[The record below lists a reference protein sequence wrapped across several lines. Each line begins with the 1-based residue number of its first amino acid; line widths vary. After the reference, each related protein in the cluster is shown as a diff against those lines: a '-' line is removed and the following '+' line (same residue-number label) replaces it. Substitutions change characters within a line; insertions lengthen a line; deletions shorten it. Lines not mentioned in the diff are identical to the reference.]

1 MLLALACILWV
12 FAATGIAMLPMRRQM
27 LPGFGLL
34 IAAPVIIVWIG
45 AAHGPWIAAL
55 AALAFLSVFRRPL
68 VYLSRRALGL
78 PSKRPDREGR

>member
-55 AALAFLSVFRRPL
+55 AALTFLSVFRRPL